1 MNSMKIKL
9 NNVLLTGRI
18 DGTDNFEVTL
28 RREDNFGRT
37 ARSFSSELVFFDDGY
52 QILKAAL
59 IDPVNGYGLKVD
71 VKIYDDCCSEP
82 VFVGVIRGDA
92 IDWCE
97 PDCSITASVIEEDL
111 AYNCLQSKVITKNLF
126 DNYSPSYVNLLYC
139 IEGRPKFLHIIG
151 AILLSII
158 GFVVSTVLLPFVIV
172 IITIAA
178 VIYVLCSIVCFLP
191 LTDCTQDDCDDS
203 QINPAN
209 TVDLIQNLVDDAVG
223 FFDTCNRKHPSVL
236 LREYLKAGCQQCGL
250 NFSSSILTDPSSI
263 YFNTVLWAASV
274 EKGKPNQII
283 SQDLIAENWPIE
295 TMETFLDNVMKPT
308 FNADYALVGNT
319 LVFERKDFFNTTTQW
334 IDAEQLLNDSRIVDN
349 QVCFSWIDRERWA
362 FGRFEYNV
370 DALDIIGN
378 EAKLRFNDIVD
389 FNVPYNP
396 TQTGQLNVSLPLSPA
411 RFRSDDVDNE
421 GTIFNIL
428 EAFQGGLLLLIF
440 GGQFANQNKKSML
453 LNNHCGFNYKLL
465 IWDGQDREFSIIKN
479 DYSDTFTG
487 GPVLVDGVNVDPDDR
502 FNYPFWFKENN
513 ANNLY
518 SLFHYIDDPRNPS
531 ASQFNFK
538 FTFQFDCSDL
548 TSFDWSKTI
557 RLTKNG
563 SVVFGRVREVKIN
576 FIDRTMSIQGI
587 V

>member
-1 MNSMKIKL
+1 MTSMKIEL
-9 NNVLLTGRI
+9 NGVLITGRV
-18 DGTDNFEVTL
+18 DGTENFEVTL

-52 QILKAAL
+52 QILKTAL

-71 VKIYDDCCSEP
+71 VQIFDDCCSEP

-97 PDCSITASVIEEDL
+97 PDCSISTQIIEEDL
-111 AYNCLQSKVITKNLF
+111 AYNCLQSKVIPELNFNSNDRVDLI
-126 DNYSPSYVNLLYC
+126 YC

-158 GFVVSTVLLPFVIV
+158 GFIVSTVLLPFVIV
-172 IITIAA
+172 IIIISTF
-178 VIYVLCSIVCFLP
+178 IYLICSVVALISFDL
-191 LTDCTQDDCDDS
+191 TQDDCDDS
-203 QINPAN
+203 QTNPAN
-209 TVDLIQNLVDDAVG
+209 TVDLIQDLIDETVG

-236 LREYLKAGCQQCGL
+236 LRRYLEEGCSQCGL
-250 NFSSSILTDPSSI
+250 TFSSSIFNPSSI
-263 YFNTVLWAASV
+263 YYNSVLWAASV
-274 EKGKPNQII
+274 EKGVSNTIAGSNII
-283 SQDLIAENWPIE
+283 SQNYPIE
-295 TMETFLDNVMKPT
+295 TMETFLDNVLKPT
-308 FNADYALVGNT
+308 FNGDYAIIGNT
-319 LVFERKDFFNTTTQW
+319 LVFERKDFFNSTTQW
-334 IDAEQLLNDSRIVDN
+334 IDGDQLLNDGRIVDN
-349 QVCFSWIDRERWA
+349 QICYSWIDRERWA

-411 RFRSDDVDNE
+411 RFRSDDIDGE
-421 GTIFNIL
+421 GTIFDIL
-428 EAFQGGLLLLIF
+428 EVFQGGFLNLIF
-440 GGQFANQNKKSML
+440 GGQFANQNKKAML

-465 IWDGQDREFSIIKN
+465 IWDGVDRNLATVKN
-479 DYSDTFTG
+479 NYSDSFTG
-487 GPVLVDGVNVDPDDR
+487 GSVLVDGVNVDPDDR
-502 FNYPFWFKENN
+502 FNYPYWFKENN
-513 ANNLY
+513 TNNLY

-531 ASQFNFK
+531 ATQFNFN

-548 TSFDWSKTI
+548 NAFDWSKTV
-557 RLTKNG
+557 RLPKNG
-563 SVVFGRVREVKIN
+563 SIVFGRVKEVKIN
-576 FIDRTMSIQGI
+576 FINRTMSVNGI

>member
-1 MNSMKIKL
+1 M
-9 NNVLLTGRI
+9 
-18 DGTDNFEVTL
+18 
-28 RREDNFGRT
+28 
-37 ARSFSSELVFFDDGY
+37 
-52 QILKAAL
+52 
-59 IDPVNGYGLKVD
+59 
-71 VKIYDDCCSEP
+71 
-82 VFVGVIRGDA
+82 
-92 IDWCE
+92 
-97 PDCSITASVIEEDL
+97 
-111 AYNCLQSKVITKNLF
+111 
-126 DNYSPSYVNLLYC
+126 
-139 IEGRPKFLHIIG
+139 
-151 AILLSII
+151 
-158 GFVVSTVLLPFVIV
+158 
-172 IITIAA
+172 
-178 VIYVLCSIVCFLP
+178 
-191 LTDCTQDDCDDS
+191 
-203 QINPAN
+203 
-209 TVDLIQNLVDDAVG
+209 
-223 FFDTCNRKHPSVL
+223 
-236 LREYLKAGCQQCGL
+236 
-250 NFSSSILTDPSSI
+250 TDPYSI
-263 YFNTVLWAASV
+263 YFNSVLWAASV

-334 IDAEQLLNDSRIVDN
+334 IDSEQLLNDSRIVDN

>member
-1 MNSMKIKL
+1 MTNMKIEL
-9 NNVLLTGRI
+9 NGVLITGRV
-18 DGTDNFEVTL
+18 DGTENFEVTL

-52 QILKAAL
+52 QILKTNL

-71 VKIYDDCCSEP
+71 VKIFDDCCSEP
-82 VFVGVIRGDA
+82 VFQGVIRGDA

-97 PDCSITASVIEEDL
+97 PDCSITTQVIEEDL
-111 AYNCLQSKVITKNLF
+111 AYNCLQSKVIPREPLNMSNDF
-126 DNYSPSYVNLLYC
+126 VNLLYC

-158 GFVVSTVLLPFVIV
+158 GFIVSTVLLPFVLV
-172 IITIAA
+172 IILIAGFVY
-178 VIYVLCSIVCFLP
+178 VICSIVCFLP

-203 QINPAN
+203 QVNPAN
-209 TVDLIQNLVDDAVG
+209 TVDLIQDLIDETVG

-236 LREYLKAGCQQCGL
+236 LRKYIEQGCQQCGL
-250 NFSSSILTDPSSI
+250 SFSSSILNNPSSI
-263 YFNTVLWAASV
+263 YYNTVLWAASV
-274 EKGKPNQII
+274 EKGVSNTIASP
-283 SQDLIAENWPIE
+283 DLIAQNWPIE
-295 TMETFLDNVMKPT
+295 TMETFLDNVLKPT
-308 FNADYALVGNT
+308 FNGDYAIVGNT
-319 LVFERKDFFNTTTQW
+319 LVFERKDYFNSTTQW
-334 IDAEQLLNDSRIVDN
+334 IDGEQLLTDGRIADN
-349 QVCFSWIDRERWA
+349 QICYSWIDRERWA

-389 FNVPYNP
+389 FNVPYSP

-421 GTIFNIL
+421 GTIFDIL
-428 EAFQGGLLLLIF
+428 EVFQGGFLNLIF
-440 GGQFANQNKKSML
+440 GAQFANQNKKAML

-465 IWDGQDREFSIIKN
+465 IWDGVNKEFSTVRN
-479 DYSDTFTG
+479 NYSDSFCG
-487 GPVLVDGVNVDPDDR
+487 GAVIVDGQVVDPDDR

-518 SLFHYIDDPRNPS
+518 SLFHYIDDPRNPT
-531 ASQFNFK
+531 ATQFNFN

-548 TSFDWSKTI
+548 NAFDWSKTV
-557 RLTKNG
+557 RLPKNG
-563 SVVFGRVREVKIN
+563 SIVFGRVKEVKIN
-576 FIDRTMSIQGI
+576 FINRTMSVQGI